1 MIMSKATRFRFA
13 GGLLALAAAAV
24 LYSATSACEKE
35 TKNSEPLNII
45 FLFADDMRWDAL
57 GYTGNRISQTPA
69 IDSLAAK
76 GSVFRNA
83 YVTTSICAVSRAS
96 VLSGQYARRHGKWG
110 FGPGFGAD
118 EWHLTYPKHLSDAG
132 YRTGF
137 IGKYGVGEYN
147 YASQQFDYWRGFP
160 GQGSFNATDENG
172 DPTHLTRLMGDQA
185 LEFIETTEAET
196 PFALS
201 ISFKSPHAENE
212 AIHWDLFDPAFADR
226 YEGAQFEQPLA
237 AEAQYFQHFPE
248 DFTTGNEA
256 RERYQARMGTPTLA
270 QESLEGYYRLV
281 YGIDR
286 AVSRIVAKLEAAG
299 LADNTVIILSSDNG
313 MYLGE
318 YGFSGKWYGSDP
330 SIRVPMLIYDPTQPD
345 GGSEHEEIALN
356 IDIAPTILDYA
367 GADIPG
373 SMQGRSL
380 RPLVTG
386 DGSDPWRTDF
396 LYEHLWNSGS
406 GYYIPSTEGVVNDT
420 AKYMRYFMNFDDSD
434 LVFEELY
441 RRPADPHEV
450 NNLVGQSGASALEA
464 SLKNRLEALIE
475 ENE

>member
-1 MIMSKATRFRFA
+1 MIMSNANRFLFA
-13 GGLLALAAAAV
+13 GGLFALVAAV
-24 LYSATSACEKE
+24 ILYSATSACEKE
-35 TKNSEPLNII
+35 KKNDEPLNII

-57 GYTGNRISQTPA
+57 GYTGNRISRTPA
-69 IDSLAAK
+69 IDSLAERGAK
-76 GSVFRNA
+76 FSRA
-83 YVTTSICAVSRAS
+83 YVTTSICSVSRAS

-118 EWHLTYPKHLSDAG
+118 EWHLTYPKHLRDAG

-160 GQGSFNATDENG
+160 GQGSFNATDESG

-185 LEFIETTEAET
+185 LEFIETTETDT

-201 ISFKSPHAENE
+201 ISFKAPHAENE
-212 AIHWDLFDPAFADR
+212 NIHWSLFDPAYSDQ

-237 AEAQYFQHFPE
+237 AEALYFQHFPE
-248 DFTTGNEA
+248 SFTQGNEA

-286 AVSRIVAKLEAAG
+286 AVSRIVQKLEAAG
-299 LADNTVIILSSDNG
+299 LMDNTVIILSSDNG

-330 SIRVPMLIYDPTQPD
+330 SIHVPLLIFDPTQQQ
-345 GGSEHEEIALN
+345 GSQHEEIALN

-367 GADIPG
+367 GIEIPS

-380 RPLVTG
+380 RPLVEGTATI
-386 DGSDPWRTDF
+386 PWRSDF

-420 AKYMRYFMNFDDSD
+420 AKYMRYFMNFDNSQ

-441 RRPADPHEV
+441 RADENMHEI
-450 NNLVGQSGASALEA
+450 NNLAGQGDAAALQQDLEA
-464 SLKNRLEALIE
+464 RLQTLIE
-475 ENE
+475 ESE